1 MAKQDF
7 SFWQAWQQ
15 AEASRKILSDEYE
28 KVSDEFDVGK
38 LEASQQ
44 RTKDAVR
51 AAVGTWRPGI
61 RESDARRSLMKT
73 LKDAGARNF
82 WHPVHVRF
90 GANTLFGFKE
100 QSEQDPLLREQ
111 DIFFVDVGPVFSGYE
126 GDFGETFVRGD
137 RALYREAKDCVARLW
152 RKAVEHW
159 RVNAATGI
167 ELYRFLHTEATEA
180 GWLLHPSYV
189 RGHRLT
195 EFPHRLFSSKMLGEM
210 PHPCH
215 PHRWVLEVQIRH
227 PQEAFGAFY
236 EDIIA

>member
-1 MAKQDF
+1 
-7 SFWQAWQQ
+7 
-15 AEASRKILSDEYE
+15 
-28 KVSDEFDVGK
+28 
-38 LEASQQ
+38 
-44 RTKDAVR
+44 
-51 AAVGTWRPGI
+51 
-61 RESDARRSLMKT
+61 MKT

-90 GANTLFGFKE
+90 ESANTLLGLK
-100 QSEQDPLLREQ
+100 SSRNKIPYYASR
-111 DIFFVDVGPVFSGYE
+111 IFFRGCGSGVFWLYE

-167 ELYRFLHTEATEA
+167 ELYRLLHTEATEA

-215 PHRWVLEVQIRH
+215 PIM
-227 PQEAFGAFY
+227 GS
-236 EDIIA
+236 